1 MSMAAGH
8 AHGAPGAA
16 RGLGRAALLV
26 VPAVLAG
33 NLVGYLFTVVVARQ
47 LGPAAYGALG
57 GLLAIVIALAVPGM
71 ALQLVVAR
79 RVALDRRRGAGI
91 PEAAVL
97 GLALRLGIALGV
109 PALAA
114 APLFSGYLHLGS
126 LGPPA
131 WLAVN
136 LALLPPLFAVSG
148 LLQGG
153 ERFGVLT
160 GVLLL
165 VAAGKLPLGVALVAA
180 GYGVE
185 GALAGVAAGTLAAV
199 LLGVAACGPARRR
212 PTPAGEEPTGGLG
225 PEVAAATV
233 GVLGLVALTN
243 LDVLLARHYLPA
255 ADSGLY
261 AAGSVVAKVTY
272 WAPLAGLMV
281 VFPRLAADG
290 ARRAL
295 LRRAG
300 AATLAFGALCAAG
313 SAVLAAWPALVP
325 FGRAYAAVGPDLP
338 LFAALGTAFALVQLL
353 LFSDIAARGR
363 RSPWPVGLAV
373 AGQGLLVAGPFHH
386 SVTQIVTV
394 ALASAAMPLLAGVG
408 STAGSASTE
417 GVG

>member
-199 LLGVAACGPARRR
+199 LLGVAACGPASRR

>member
-199 LLGVAACGPARRR
+199 LLGVAAGGPASRR

-300 AATLAFGALCAAG
+300 AGTLAFGALCAAG

-338 LFAALGTAFALVQLL
+338 LFATLGTAFALVQLL

>member
-1 MSMAAGH
+1 MSVAAGH

-199 LLGVAACGPARRR
+199 LLGVAACGPASRR

-300 AATLAFGALCAAG
+300 VATLAFGALCAAG

-394 ALASAAMPLLAGVG
+394 ALASAAMPLVAGVG
-408 STAGSASTE
+408 STAASASTE